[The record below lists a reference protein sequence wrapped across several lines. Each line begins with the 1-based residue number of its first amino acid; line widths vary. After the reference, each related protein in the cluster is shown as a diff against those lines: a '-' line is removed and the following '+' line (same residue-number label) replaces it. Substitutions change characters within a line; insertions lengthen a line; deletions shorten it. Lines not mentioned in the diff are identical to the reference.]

1 MAQGPKALPVS
12 LLAPPA
18 PPPTLQCCGWPGA
31 RDTQGAHG
39 RGSAISGEL
48 LASCCL
54 AQRLLHCC
62 YLMPQALREKKKKKE
77 REGNHKGDRGKQQQE
92 QCACR
97 GNVCRRFPWDAPSW
111 FPGTLLM
118 PPGPFT
124 VLKLGA

>member
-1 MAQGPKALPVS
+1 MARGPRALPAS

-18 PPPTLQCCGWPGA
+18 ALPTLQCCGWPGA

-62 YLMPQALREKKKKKE
+62 YLKPQALREKKKKKKRE
-77 REGNHKGDRGKQQQE
+77 REITRETEVSSSESGAHAGAM
-92 QCACR
+92 CA
-97 GNVCRRFPWDAPSW
+97 GAFHGMLPAGS
-111 FPGTLLM
+111 
-118 PPGPFT
+118 
-124 VLKLGA
+124 LGLS